1 MLGIHELDAFTAL
14 QAQVSL
20 ITKKLDTAAVAPTP
34 TPTPLTCNMAAV
46 AAIGA
51 IDHTGEGLTPEEVN
65 FINFQRQNN
74 PYSNTYNP
82 GWRNHPNFS
91 WSTPNSEVKQP
102 FQAYQPPYKR
112 EPSLE
117 EVVKQLVMIQ
127 GTMNTKVN
135 SHEVSLKNIENQLDQ
150 ISKQLSNQQ

>member
-1 MLGIHELDAFTAL
+1 MGVHELDAFTAL

-20 ITKKLDTAAVAPTP
+20 IAKKLDTAAVATTP

-82 GWRNHPNFS
+82 GWRNHLNFS
-91 WSTPNSEVKQP
+91 WSNPSTETKQP
-102 FQAYQPPYKR
+102 YKVYQPPNKR

-117 EVVKQLVMIQ
+117 DIVKQLVTIQ
-127 GTMNTKVN
+127 GNMQTKVN
-135 SHEVSLKNIENQLDQ
+135 SHEASLKNIENQLDQ
-150 ISKQLSNQQ
+150 ISK